1 MAITQTFYVDPAQ
14 ADGGDGSFATPYNRL
29 DLAVTAATAAEARI
43 RVRRGRVYT
52 PYGTKLAV
60 LDLSNKRPTG
70 LLIVD
75 DYGDEEGPPV
85 LFGGTY
91 MAPAS
96 GGWESRG
103 GGVWRKPMAANAGG
117 ADPDAFRLYLGSA
130 ITGAAVNQSA
140 GTGYTFGVAA
150 ARCNVDKTA
159 DEATILASLNSIA
172 RPDTLNRRLWMYTQK
187 SDGTNFD
194 GYLYVYT
201 GSDALDPPS
210 YYGGLTLVGRNGLTD
225 ASGFGR
231 IYGIWLYN
239 AQRVTVRGLRSVASP
254 YGIRISAAAYATTDC
269 VVERCESMAY
279 GNSGLMIDGTAANNA
294 SRNVA
299 RDCKVDAVAT
309 LAEDWNWRD
318 KGGISWI
325 PGTQDAC
332 VIGKYTDACAFERV
346 VSIDGNH
353 DNFYIG
359 AISGAGSTANARL
372 TDCVS
377 RSPGRDYGPCIS
389 SGGMGAGNVARI
401 DRFHGSDNISWIH
414 KTGDGKLLIS
424 DSYFGECKRPYP
436 AYDQTTGGG
445 GQDGLGVNLTP
456 GLDVFANT
464 SSGTVEAGA
473 ITAERCSF
481 VNPYG
486 WMIQIIGT
494 YNATPGLVPTGAVQ
508 ISNSLLADLK
518 YIDNPAARTYN
529 PGVLDRA
536 GGSICCR
543 DGGGVAGIIQFA
555 HTTYWTGA
563 AGQPRVAEATNPV
576 PPLVTMEATAYIT
589 GSFSEDD
596 PVVDAIGRPIAGST
610 LLGQAATNGLTRDAA
625 GVYRNTASASG
636 AYEYIT
642 ARPTRPLPT
651 T

>member
-1 MAITQTFYVDPAQ
+1 MAITQTFYVDPAV
-14 ADGGDGSFATPYNRL
+14 ADGGDGSLATPYNRL

-60 LDLSNKRPTG
+60 LDLTNKRPTG

-117 ADPDAFRLYLGSA
+117 ADPDGFRLYLGAA

-150 ARCNVDKTA
+150 ARCNVAKTA

-172 RPDTLNRRLWMYTQK
+172 RPDTQNRRLWMYTQK

-231 IYGIWLYN
+231 TYGILLYN
-239 AQRVTVRGLRSVASP
+239 AQRVTVRGLRSACSP
-254 YGIRISAAAYATTDC
+254 YGLRMSAAAHATTDC
-269 VVERCESMAY
+269 GIERCESMAY
-279 GNSGLMIDGTAANNA
+279 GNSGLMIDGAATNSA
-294 SRNVA
+294 FRNVA

-309 LAEDWNWRD
+309 RDEDWNWRD

-332 VIGKYTDACAFERV
+332 VIGKYTEACAFERV
-346 VSIDGNH
+346 VSIDGFH
-353 DNFYIG
+353 TNFHIG
-359 AISGAGSTANARL
+359 ATSGTGAATINALL

-377 RSPGRDYGPCIS
+377 RSPGRDYGPCIT
-389 SGGMGAGNVARI
+389 SGGMGAGNTARI
-401 DRFHGSDNISWIH
+401 ARFNGSDCVNWIH

-436 AYDQTTGGG
+436 AYDETTGGG
-445 GQDGLGVNLTP
+445 GQDGLGVNLRP
-456 GLDVFANT
+456 GIDIFAG
-464 SSGTVEAGA
+464 GTGTTEAGA

-494 YNATPGLVPTGAVQ
+494 YNSTPGLVPAGALQ
-508 ISNSLLADLK
+508 AADSLFVDLK
-518 YIDNPAARTYN
+518 NIDNPAARTYN

-536 GGSICCR
+536 GGSIDCR
-543 DGGGVAGIIQFA
+543 DGGGVAGIIQFTN
-555 HTTYWTGA
+555 TTYWTGA
-563 AGQPRVAEATNPV
+563 AGQVRVAEATNPV
-576 PPLVTMEATAYIT
+576 PPLVTMAATAYIT
-589 GSFSEDD
+589 GSFSEAD

-636 AYEYIT
+636 AYEYVG
-642 ARPTRPLPT
+642 ARPSRLTV
-651 T
+651 